1 MGMELTDLERL
12 ALIEFL
18 EDIEQENATHLL
30 KQMSEQ
36 KIDSNERSRLEERL
50 FCCKYFLDKLK

>member
-1 MGMELTDLERL
+1 MELTDLERS

-18 EDIEQENATHLL
+18 EDIEQESATQLL
-30 KQMSEQ
+30 KQMSDQ
-36 KIDSNERSRLEERL
+36 TIGPSDCSMLEERL